1 MLPPTFSWNVLCAS
15 WQGVHHVNESHGLG
29 VVLMHGFDLLPSVEG
44 GIAFKEVHLDEGRTR
59 DRQEFGLD
67 LVARVL
73 RHKGKAYSHN
83 IVERPNSSRIRH
95 ERWKAVYL
103 NQ

>member
-1 MLPPTFSWNVLCAS
+1 
-15 WQGVHHVNESHGLG
+15 
-29 VVLMHGFDLLPSVEG
+29 MHGFDLLPSVEG

-95 ERWKAVYL
+95 KRWKAVYL
-103 NQ
+103 KGVEGVYHYARQHSCDHFHLLSAE